1 MTKRKVATI
10 SLFQLIEHYPTK
22 EDVMRYFE
30 RIRWGDKV
38 GCGATASAKQS
49 RHKSGRAVLVW
60 VMSTILY
67 RLDKHAIRGRACGF
81 EKMVIRRIFT
91 DDDTQR
97 D

>member
-1 MTKRKVATI
+1 
-10 SLFQLIEHYPTK
+10 
-22 EDVMRYFE
+22 MRYFE

-49 RHKSGRAVLVW
+49 RTKAGGAVLVW

-67 RLDKHAIRGRACGF
+67 RLDKTRLRGRACGF

>member
-49 RHKSGRAVLVW
+49 RHKSGRGGIGVGYVDNTLPP
-60 VMSTILY
+60 
-67 RLDKHAIRGRACGF
+67 
-81 EKMVIRRIFT
+81 
-91 DDDTQR
+91 
-97 D
+97 